1 MKISTTGYLIIEGN
15 RAEFANLKMQK
26 GTLICNALSVSLG
39 SEFSGGTVI
48 TNVLSERAAT
58 GNTSEDNAD
67 GYPFGRS
74 VSGSTGTFNFTF
86 SGSKVYLFGHY
97 STTANG
103 SYDSKL
109 DQTATALTDGN
120 PVKPMVEQYRSGGVY
135 MDTGLPCPELL
146 RRSGLR
152 TGSTLYLNRYSVTF
166 TADGFATEYGTSSG
180 NGSYTFD
187 ASRSFSYQ
195 GNIRLSEEGA
205 ETKRSNTFGTTNST
219 NEAPL
224 TFTKGSATTNMIY
237 FTRDFENLSEGKQQ
251 REIVLSNLIQTYTER
266 GAKQTVL
273 ENFIVVSG
281 SDGTVNG
288 GKSTVTITIPGEAGT
303 YRVRFSIKR
312 TSEWDDVYCSFIVK

>member
-67 GYPFGRS
+67 GYPLGRTAAEIW
-74 VSGSTGTFNFTF
+74 VTDWFN
-86 SGSKVYLFGHY
+86 
-97 STTANG
+97 
-103 SYDSKL
+103 
-109 DQTATALTDGN
+109 
-120 PVKPMVEQYRSGGVY
+120 
-135 MDTGLPCPELL
+135 
-146 RRSGLR
+146 
-152 TGSTLYLNRYSVTF
+152 LYLNRYSVTF

-303 YRVRFSIKR
+303 YRVRFSIKG

>member
-1 MKISTTGYLIIEGN
+1 MNGDIVGFVDNAGHPEGQETAAFVYSPAKSIELYAVREHNTLTIREGENYITQATVTDGEGN
-15 RAEFANLKMQK
+15 MADLTFTD
-26 GTLICNALSVSLG
+26 GTASVRSG
-39 SEFSGGTVI
+39 SIVSFTVLA
-48 TNVLSERAAT
+48 TMKDKVVVAYYDDSQVLYIAC
-58 GNTSEDNAD
+58 TSEPIANAD
-67 GYPFGRS
+67 TTY
-74 VSGSTGTFNFTF
+74 TFRFTMPR
-86 SGSKVYLFGHY
+86 
-97 STTANG
+97 TA
-103 SYDSKL
+103 
-109 DQTATALTDGN
+109 AEIWVTDWFN
-120 PVKPMVEQYRSGGVY
+120 
-135 MDTGLPCPELL
+135 
-146 RRSGLR
+146 
-152 TGSTLYLNRYSVTF
+152 LYLNRYSVTF

-237 FTRDFENLSEGKQQ
+237 FTRDFDNLSEGKQQ

-273 ENFIVVSG
+273 KNFIVVSG

-288 GKSTVTITIPGEAGT
+288 GKSTVTITLPGEAGT
-303 YRVRFSIKR
+303 YRVRFSIKG

>member
-15 RAEFANLKMQK
+15 RAELANLKMQK
-26 GTLICNALSVSLG
+26 ETLICNALSVSQG
-39 SEFSGGTVI
+39 SEFSGGT
-48 TNVLSERAAT
+48 VLSERAAT

-86 SGSKVYLFGHY
+86 SG
-97 STTANG
+97 
-103 SYDSKL
+103 
-109 DQTATALTDGN
+109 
-120 PVKPMVEQYRSGGVY
+120 RSGSTVSLTVSATMKDKVVVAY
-135 MDTGLPCPELL
+135 YDDSQVLYNACTSEPIANADSTYTIRFTMP
-146 RRSGLR
+146 R
-152 TGSTLYLNRYSVTF
+152 TAAEIWVTDWFNLYRNRYSVTF

-180 NGSYTFD
+180 KGSYTFD

-237 FTRDFENLSEGKQQ
+237 FTRDFDNLSEEKQQ

-303 YRVRFSIKR
+303 YRVRFSIKG